1 MEDKYLE
8 DLLFELGNEDINLPK
23 NLVQN
28 TKEKINNKYFL
39 SILCISVFINVISL
53 IGLIIIIYFK
63 FNLKGVISL
72 YILWSFI
79 SSLSILPIILFK
91 EHFKLNFLTIFQRK
105 VSQELI

>member
-28 TKEKINNKYFL
+28 TKEKINNRYFL
-39 SILCISVFINVISL
+39 SILCISVFFNIISL
-53 IGLIIIIYFK
+53 IGFIIIVYFK
-63 FNLKGVISL
+63 FNLKGVIGL

-79 SSLSILPIILFK
+79 SSLSILPILFLK
-91 EHFKLNFLTIFQRK
+91 EQIKFTIRPFYTSNFLN
-105 VSQELI
+105 